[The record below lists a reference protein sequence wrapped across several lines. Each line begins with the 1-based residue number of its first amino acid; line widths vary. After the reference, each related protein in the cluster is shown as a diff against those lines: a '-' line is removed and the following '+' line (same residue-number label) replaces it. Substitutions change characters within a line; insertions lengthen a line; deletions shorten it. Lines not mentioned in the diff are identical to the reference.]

1 MGGRGGDAAVAAPQ
15 RGQQQGGRRT
25 DGRGTGAGGGRDG
38 RTAVVARPAAPRWRD
53 RRLVAGVVLVLG
65 CALLG
70 SRLLAA
76 ADARVLVWSAAR
88 DLAAGTVVQDG
99 DLVAVP
105 AAAPDLSAYVAASD
119 DPAGATLARDL
130 TAGEL
135 LAVSGVRTGPAPEP
149 RRLVTVAVE
158 PLHAPPAL
166 EHGERV
172 DVWVTPR
179 DDAAAPTPP
188 RAALALEAALVAQ
201 VDVGD
206 EGYGVGDAIAVV
218 LDVAAA
224 DAEGLVAAS
233 RQGAV
238 DLVRVPAGGGA

>member
-1 MGGRGGDAAVAAPQ
+1 MGGRVSDVGVVGTQ
-15 RGQQQGGRRT
+15 R
-25 DGRGTGAGGGRDG
+25 GRGTGTRSGGGDPGAGLDG
-38 RTAVVARPAAPRWRD
+38 ATAAARPAPPRWRD
-53 RRLVAGVVLVLG
+53 RRLVAGVLLVLG

-88 DLAAGTVVQDG
+88 DLAAGTVVEAG

-105 AAAPDLSAYVAASD
+105 AAAPDLTAYVAASD
-119 DPAGATLARDL
+119 DPAGVTLARDL
-130 TAGEL
+130 AAGEL
-135 LAVSGVRTGPAPEP
+135 LPVSGVRTAAAPEP

-158 PLHAPPAL
+158 PLHAPPGL

-179 DDAAAPTPP
+179 DDAAAASPS
-188 RAALALEAALVAQ
+188 RATLALEAALVAQ
-201 VDVGD
+201 VDAGD

-224 DAEGLVAAS
+224 DAESLVSAS

-238 DLVRVPAGGGA
+238 DLVRVPAEGGS